1 MPTRPIET
9 ARVPEDISGRPR
21 RIPVGD
27 VTWRHTFRALRHRNY
42 RLFFWGQLVSLIGTW
57 MQQTAMSWF
66 VYQITGSKLLLGAV
80 AAVGSAPMMLFSIWG
95 GALADLYPKRSILVM
110 TQSAQMICAFLLAAG
125 AWAGFAGP
133 IFIIVIAALNGVAMG
148 FDMPARQAFTVE
160 MTSREDLLN
169 AISLNSSI
177 VNGARVVGPSVAG
190 VLIGAVGVAMCFFL
204 NGVTFIAVIAGL
216 LMMRLPPFHRP
227 THLPSAGEHAW
238 NGIVYSVKHQRV
250 RTILLLF
257 LAVGVFGWSYAVL
270 MPAFAKDVLGRGANG
285 YGPPH
290 VGQRNGRLGRRT
302 GRCDVGTLFHSTQT
316 RSRRNLVVLGRALC
330 FFADAEFLRRA
341 RVPVCRRIRNALVFL
356 DLEHS
361 SPDHRSRRNARSSY
375 GGLDAGFWRDDSARQ
390 RRSWGCCPLVWDT
403 VRAGIWRRRLCVVRP
418 CYISCDPPTGG
429 CDLRLPRPC
438 LRDAARSLFS
448 GLLKTRA
455 ISSVVEHLLHT
466 QGVAGSIP
474 ASRISCLFARH
485 QRRDSIE
492 WSPALLFSSV
502 FISAIRG
509 LIST

>member
-21 RIPVGD
+21 RIPVGG
-27 VTWRHTFRALRHRNY
+27 VTWRHTFRALHHRNY

-133 IFIIVIAALNGVAMG
+133 IFIIVVAALNGVAMG

-285 YGPPH
+285 YGLLMSAS
-290 VGQRNGRLGRRT
+290 GT
-302 GRCDVGTLFHSTQT
+302 GALAGA
-316 RSRRNLVVLGRALC
+316 LVVATWGHVFTPRKLALGGDWLFSVAL
-330 FFADAEFLRRA
+330 FVFSLM
-341 RVPVCRRIRNALVFL
+341 RNFYAALVFL
-356 DLEHS
+356 FV
-361 SPDHRSRRNARSSY
+361 
-375 GGLDAGFWRDDSARQ
+375 AGFGMLLFFSTSNTVLQTIVPDEMRGRVMGVWALVFGAMIPLGSVEAGAVAHWFGTPFALAFGAIVCALSA
-390 RRSWGCCPLVWDT
+390 LVT
-403 VRAGIWRRRLCVVRP
+403 LVVIRRR
-418 CYISCDPPTGG
+418 
-429 CDLRLPRPC
+429 
-438 LRDAARSLFS
+438 
-448 GLLKTRA
+448 
-455 ISSVVEHLLHT
+455 E
-466 QGVAGSIP
+466 VA
-474 ASRISCLFARH
+474 
-485 QRRDSIE
+485 
-492 WSPALLFSSV
+492 
-502 FISAIRG
+502 
-509 LIST
+509 T